1 MKKKKQAVKNA
12 PLEQNEFDG
21 LHKNKGETIFTIFMS
36 VMLVG
41 IVIFYSSLPLQAA
54 AYHMNLNT
62 QLVDPQSVVDDLKTP
77 TTDTDELIDE
87 EASPETEDNNDSEAT
102 PETDDKTDQDTSTED
117 DDKADQDASS
127 EDDDKADQDASSED
141 DEEAETKPETEKP
154 TGGVKQYAK
163 ITYDGLNVRAG
174 STVNTETVGKAY
186 VGEEYELL
194 QLMSEIKW
202 AKIMYKGEEAFVH
215 TDFIDIIKK

>member
-87 EASPETEDNNDSEAT
+87 EASPETEDNNDSDAT
-102 PETDDKTDQDTSTED
+102 PETDDKTDQDASTED
-117 DDKADQDASS
+117 DDKTDQDAST
-127 EDDDKADQDASSED
+127 ED

-186 VGEEYELL
+186 VDEEYELL